1 MSQREFLVRLVER
14 FEAARIP
21 FMIVGSLGSTYHG
34 EPRATNDINI
44 VIDPSLE
51 QLDSFLASLGNDYY
65 VSGQSMREAWSARSM
80 FNVIDFDTGWKAD
93 LIIRKDRA
101 YSVEEFRRRAAAR
114 LLDIDLFVVSPED
127 AILSKLEWGKMGQS
141 ERQARDALG
150 VAIVQLEKLDLDYL
164 RTWARELGVREQLDS
179 VLRQAERV
187 KR

>member
-34 EPRATNDINI
+34 EPRATNDIDI

-80 FNVIDFDTGWKAD
+80 FNVIALTRAGRRTSSSARIAPTASKSFDDEPLPGFWTS
-93 LIIRKDRA
+93 I
-101 YSVEEFRRRAAAR
+101 F
-114 LLDIDLFVVSPED
+114 
-127 AILSKLEWGKMGQS
+127 
-141 ERQARDALG
+141 
-150 VAIVQLEKLDLDYL
+150 
-164 RTWARELGVREQLDS
+164 
-179 VLRQAERV
+179 
-187 KR
+187 